1 MSTYSLILI
10 SLITL
15 VEIVKSNMKYRAI
28 KCLGTFFF
36 FRCSWSSHSSPRWVT
51 QQEVSRGKWID
62 ASAGGKEHNQVRS
75 WPTQKPLMSHRKIQV
90 ARAKRWVPERDDDG
104 WAQVACWH
112 PWKGKRDSQQHRG
125 HWEGGLPDRRSSGA
139 CLFQEVSHV
148 WRRILKDER
157 VVSVPFSTS
166 SLQLKLPVIS
176 GRSFAFSWPIYSHE

>member
-36 FRCSWSSHSSPRWVT
+36 FQMQLVFPLLPQMSHST
-51 QQEVSRGKWID
+51 GGKQRKVN